1 MRMRRKKNLEQKI
14 AACGEY
20 LIQPRCESL
29 NFNETGENEQIS
41 LIELFG
47 NDAPVILEVGAGK
60 GKFAAELAYQ
70 HPEYN
75 ILAVEKDSSVCV
87 DAVESIKEKGVKN
100 ARVMKL
106 RAEYLARILPLQSI
120 SRIYLN
126 FSCPFP
132 KNTYASHRLTA
143 PRFLEIY
150 RQILKPDGE
159 IHQKTDNMRLFEFSI
174 ESFSQSGYSLKN
186 VSLDLHNSAFEG
198 NIMTEYETKFVSM
211 GLPIYRLEAYLP
223 EKR

>member
-1 MRMRRKKNLEQKI
+1 M
-14 AACGEY
+14 
-20 LIQPRCESL
+20 
-29 NFNETGENEQIS
+29 
-41 LIELFG
+41 
-47 NDAPVILEVGAGK
+47 GAGK